1 MKQTLLFLFLAL
13 SFFTLKAQP
22 YLNSTARWTQTY
34 SWSGF
39 TAHTNCTSVYYVAG
53 DSIVNDTSYLKINQ
67 QSLCYYTHTEYD
79 SLWQP
84 YEVID
89 TNTTD
94 GFALLMREANKQFIQ
109 RASDG
114 EYLLYNFD
122 LSDFTAIETATP
134 YPSCGTSGSV
144 SLMTHDT
151 VCIGAIGRKRWMIS
165 MSNYPLALYFIE
177 GVGPSSGFRAPI
189 CRNGCPECGY
199 GLSFFELNG
208 DTLYHGSCSITG
220 IENATEQSDFSFQYG
235 MNSLTFQAKQL
246 QWVELYSAAGLRTHI
261 IKANAGKVEL
271 STNALVSGVYI
282 YRAWVAGKMQTGKVL
297 ISQ

>member
-39 TAHTNCTSVYYVAG
+39 NAHTNCTSVYYVAG
-53 DSIVNDTSYLKINQ
+53 DSVVNDTSYLKINLQ
-67 QSLCYYTHTEYD
+67 TVCYYSHTEYD
-79 SLWQP
+79 SLWEP
-84 YEVID
+84 YVLVD
-89 TNTTD
+89 TNASN
-94 GFALLMREANKQFIQ
+94 GFSLLLREANKQFI
-109 RASDG
+109 RRSG
-114 EYLLYNFD
+114 ETENLLYNFN
-122 LSDFTAIETATP
+122 LSDFTPIETATP
-134 YPSCGTSGSV
+134 FPSCGATGNV

-151 VCIGAIGRKRWMIS
+151 VCIGSIGRKRWRVS
-165 MSNYPLALYFIE
+165 MSSYPLANYFIE
-177 GVGPSSGFRAPI
+177 GVGPSSGFNAPI
-189 CRNGCPECGY
+189 CRYGCPECSY
-199 GLSFFELNG
+199 TLSSFELNG

-220 IENATEQSDFSFQYG
+220 IENATEQSDFTFQYG

-282 YRAWVAGKMQTGKVL
+282 YRAWVAGKMQTGK
-297 ISQ
+297 